1 VYGVALSD
9 KGIMD
14 LLLTGKLRIEPL
26 DESCIN
32 PAGYDLRCGQDVML
46 NPGRMVL
53 SSTVERVQLP
63 NDLVGVLHLRSSLAR
78 EGLIAS
84 LALVDPGFRGQLTV
98 MLYNA
103 GGNLIR
109 VKRGER
115 FLQISF
121 FKLVG
126 EASRGYSGVYQ
137 DSRGVV
143 KSLRGE
149 SMSLSNVGS
158 MNSPKRLFGLIKG
171 RGLKR

>member
-1 VYGVALSD
+1 
-9 KGIMD
+9 MD
-14 LLLTGKLRIEPL
+14 MPSMGKLRIEPL

-32 PAGYDLRCGQDVML
+32 PAGYDLRCGQDVAL
-46 NPGRMVL
+46 NPGQMVL
-53 SSTVERVQLP
+53 SSTLERVYLP
-63 NDLVGVLHLRSSLAR
+63 NDLLGVLHLRSSLAR

-103 GGNLIR
+103 GNSAIR
-109 VKRGER
+109 VKSGER

-121 FKLVG
+121 FKLIN

-143 KSLRGE
+143 KSLRG
-149 SMSLSNVGS
+149 
-158 MNSPKRLFGLIKG
+158 
-171 RGLKR
+171 

>member
-1 VYGVALSD
+1 MALSD

-14 LLLTGKLRIEPL
+14 MLSTGKLRIEPL

-32 PAGYDLRCGQDVML
+32 PAGYDLRCGQDVAL
-46 NPGRMVL
+46 NPGQMVL
-53 SSTVERVQLP
+53 SSTLERVHLP
-63 NDLVGVLHLRSSLAR
+63 KDLLGVLHLRSSFAR

-84 LALVDPGFRGQLTV
+84 LALVDPGFKGQLTV

-103 GGNLIR
+103 GNSAIR
-109 VKRGER
+109 VKSGER

-121 FKLVG
+121 FKLIN

-143 KSLRGE
+143 KSLRG
-149 SMSLSNVGS
+149 
-158 MNSPKRLFGLIKG
+158 
-171 RGLKR
+171 

>member
-1 VYGVALSD
+1 MALSD
-9 KGIMD
+9 RDIMEV
-14 LLLTGKLRIEPL
+14 LSTGKLGIEPL

-32 PAGYDLRCGQDVML
+32 PAGYDLRCGQDVTL
-46 NPGRMVL
+46 NPGQMVL
-53 SSTVERVQLP
+53 TSTLERVHLP
-63 NDLVGVLHLRSSLAR
+63 NDLLGVLHLRSSLAR

-84 LALVDPGFRGQLTV
+84 LALVDPGFRGELTV

-103 GGNLIR
+103 GNGVIQ

-121 FKLVG
+121 FKLIS
-126 EASRGYSGVYQ
+126 EASQGYSGVYQ

-149 SMSLSNVGS
+149 STSLSDVGS
-158 MNSPKRLFGLIKG
+158 MSSPTSIRG
-171 RGLKR
+171 RFEEGGLKR